1 MLKRMVSTLDAGVLI
16 SNRGEIM
23 GLSIRKKNIL
33 QAVITDY
40 IKSAQPVG
48 SRTIARRYRIGLSP
62 ATIRNEMADLEES
75 GYLVQP
81 HTSAGRIPSQKG
93 YRYYVD
99 ELMETSDLDEEEKA
113 EIKRA
118 FQYKRLQEVEEIIL
132 HTSRLL
138 SLLTNYTSLI
148 LGPQLKKSAF
158 KKLQIMPLDNQR
170 ALLVVVT
177 DTGFVKNNVINLPQ
191 SLSVSEL
198 NRIVSYLNRRL
209 EGLTIEQITS
219 KLISDLRRDLYYHV
233 KFLEE
238 TFTLLE
244 DSLAEDE
251 RRVFLGGTT
260 NILNQPEFGDI
271 GKVKALLSL
280 FEQHS
285 LLATLLARPVAGVE
299 GVVIKIGKENV
310 LEEVQE
316 CSLVLASYSLGKE
329 VMGTVGILGPTRM
342 NYARTVAVVQQVVDQ
357 LGKL

>member
-1 MLKRMVSTLDAGVLI
+1 
-16 SNRGEIM
+16 M
-23 GLSIRKKNIL
+23 GLSTRKKHIL
-33 QAVITDY
+33 QAVVTDY

-48 SRTIARRYRIGLSP
+48 SRTVARRYKMGLCP

-99 ELMETSDLDEEEKA
+99 QLMETSDLEEEEKA
-113 EIKRA
+113 EIRQV
-118 FQYKRLQEVEEIIL
+118 FQYKKLQEIEEIIH

-170 ALLVVVT
+170 GLLVLVT

-191 SLSVSEL
+191 TLSSNEL

-209 EGLTIEQITS
+209 EGLTIDKITS
-219 KLISDLRRDLYYHV
+219 RLISELRRDLYHHV

-271 GKVKALLSL
+271 GKVKSLLSL

-299 GVVIKIGKENV
+299 GITIKIGRENI

-316 CSLVLASYSLGKE
+316 CSLVLASYCLGKE
-329 VMGTVGILGPTRM
+329 VVGTVGILGPTRM
-342 NYARTVAVVQQVVDQ
+342 DYAKTVAVVQQVVNQ
-357 LGKL
+357 LGRL